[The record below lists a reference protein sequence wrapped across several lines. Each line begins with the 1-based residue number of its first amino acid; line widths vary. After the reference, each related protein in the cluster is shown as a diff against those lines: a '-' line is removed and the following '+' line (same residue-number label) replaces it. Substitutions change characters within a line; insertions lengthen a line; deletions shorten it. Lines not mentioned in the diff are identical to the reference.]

1 VNETKGNSKITLKNC
16 GGRRRE
22 RSICCRRIRETTTEK
37 IAHTCAFERSRKPFL
52 KVIIIYCFYITKS
65 NSTFLFILCSFF
77 SRHSM
82 SCKVTQKRDVYSR
95 PFIVSVAIDEQIS
108 APFCDETFAQEEKNE
123 KKKKIRQRLVNIHW
137 LPSIFHST
145 FRSFISSK
153 NFHCL
158 TEVDDKIFR
167 KSQRKKKTKNTTEL
181 HKSHI

>member
-1 VNETKGNSKITLKNC
+1 
-16 GGRRRE
+16 
-22 RSICCRRIRETTTEK
+22 
-37 IAHTCAFERSRKPFL
+37 
-52 KVIIIYCFYITKS
+52 
-65 NSTFLFILCSFF
+65 
-77 SRHSM
+77 M
-82 SCKVTQKRDVYSR
+82 
-95 PFIVSVAIDEQIS
+95 AIDEQIS

-145 FRSFISSK
+145 FRSFICSK

-167 KSQRKKKTKNTTEL
+167 KSQQKTKKKKRKNTTEL